1 MTRFILSPPIIRF
14 VLFVERWLLSSV
26 LLFLAYEYISTIQ
39 LMELVRHSKAVM
51 PPEMLA
57 RDAGFSDGV
66 HFEDYARYSLLA
78 ASNLISGILLLIARK
93 PTWTPTRAQQVVIPL
108 AATFSY
114 MVFNQ
119 YTSAPAWMTTP
130 LVPAGW
136 VSPLAAVGL
145 LSSIFGAIIS
155 LTAIVWLGR
164 SLGIV
169 VSVREVVIGGPYRF
183 VRHPIYLGYLFF
195 FTGLLLTACSF
206 RILILV
212 AATVV
217 MLIWR
222 ARLEEG
228 LLCAHSPAYCEW
240 RKVTGFLWPRWK
252 NGRTASVIRAPA
264 AAGEMTVPAGSR
276 L

>member
-14 VLFVERWLLSSV
+14 VLFVERWLLSAV

-57 RDAGFSDGV
+57 RDQGFSDGV

-78 ASNLISGILLLIARK
+78 ASNLVSGILLLISRK
-93 PTWTPTRAQQVVIPL
+93 PSWTPTSAQQVVIPL

-130 LVPAGW
+130 LAPDRWIPTLAGIGLIF
-136 VSPLAAVGL
+136 SLIGAAISLAAIL
-145 LSSIFGAIIS
+145 
-155 LTAIVWLGR
+155 WLGR

-169 VSVREVVIGGPYRF
+169 VSVREIVTGGPYRF
-183 VRHPIYLGYLFF
+183 VRHPIYLGYFF
-195 FTGLLLTACSF
+195 FFFGLMLTACTF
-206 RILILV
+206 RMFVLV
-212 AATVV
+212 TGTVL

-222 ARLEEG
+222 ARLEEA

-252 NGRTASVIRAPA
+252 GGLAPRVVRAPSA
-264 AAGEMTVPAGSR
+264 DQEMVSPAGR
-276 L
+276 GL